1 MPVLLSVSTRLILKM
16 SCVDFGIN
24 QCAINCLTL
33 LNSALVIGCCILC
46 IKCGCVSGAIL
57 AGQFASILNY
67 SFNFELLNFNFVMC
81 LSIP

>member
-1 MPVLLSVSTRLILKM
+1 MPVLLSVSTRLIM
-16 SCVDFGIN
+16 SFVDFGIN

-33 LNSALVIGCCILC
+33 LNSALVIGCCI
-46 IKCGCVSGAIL
+46 KCGCVSGTIW

-67 SFNFELLNFNFVMC
+67 AFNFELLNFNFAIC